1 MVPNPLPLQRPT
13 PATPLQL
20 FSDNLALSAGAFP
33 VTSGERIIGPMRR
46 GLKIA
51 VMLDGRQ
58 SLELDDRPPLTIEG
72 PALLI
77 AANTGEH
84 VQQRTGITGG
94 SLRCALMQLEL
105 NFVEQEFSVPMKR
118 LFALA
123 GCVDAGIWVRPAG
136 TVLRALAQQMADC
149 PVAEPLRP
157 LYLGGKALELAA
169 HALDELLGPPAQRTR
184 RLPGR
189 TREQVHLARD
199 LLLAAMREPPSLAE
213 LARASGLNPTKLT
226 AAFRSEFGASVFG
239 YLQEQRL
246 QHAHA
251 LIASG
256 EASVA
261 EAAFRVGYTPAHFS
275 GLFRRRFGLQ
285 PSALR

>member
-1 MVPNPLPLQRPT
+1 MVSTPPSQAA
-13 PATPLQL
+13 PATALQF
-20 FSDNLALSAGAFP
+20 FSDGLSLSAGAFP
-33 VTSGERIIGPMRR
+33 VASGERIVGPMRR

-51 VMLDGRQ
+51 VLLDGLQ
-58 SLELDDRPPLTIEG
+58 SLELDNRPALTIEG
-72 PALLI
+72 PAVLI
-77 AANTGEH
+77 AANSGEH
-84 VQQRTGITGG
+84 LQRRTGITGG
-94 SLRCALMQLEL
+94 ALRCAIMQLEL
-105 NFVEQEFSVPMKR
+105 DFVEQEFSVPMQR

-123 GCVDAGIWVRPAG
+123 GLADARAWVRPASA
-136 TVLRALAQQMADC
+136 VLRGLAQQMADC
-149 PVAEPLRP
+149 PVSDGLRP
-157 LYLGGKALELAA
+157 IYLGGKALELTA
-169 HALDELLGPPAQRTR
+169 HALDELLGAPAQRVR

-189 TREQVHLARD
+189 TREQVHVARD
-199 LLLAAMREPPSLAE
+199 MLLAAMHEPPSLAE

-226 AAFRSEFGASVFG
+226 SAFRSEFGSSVFS

-256 EASVA
+256 EASIA

-275 GLFRRRFGLQ
+275 GLFRRRFGLP

>member
-1 MVPNPLPLQRPT
+1 MVSTLPTRT
-13 PATPLQL
+13 APATALQL
-20 FSDNLALSAGAFP
+20 FSDSLFLSAGAFP
-33 VTSGERIIGPMRR
+33 VTSGERIVGPMRR

-51 VMLDGRQ
+51 VLLDGRQ
-58 SLELDDRPPLTIEG
+58 SLELDNHPPLTIEG

-77 AANTGEH
+77 AANSGDH

-94 SLRCALMQLEL
+94 WLRCAIMQLEL
-105 NFVEQEFSVPMKR
+105 DFVEDEFSVPMER

-123 GCVDAGIWVRPAG
+123 GAADAGAWVRPASA
-136 TVLRALAQQMADC
+136 VLRGLAQQMADC
-149 PVAEPLRP
+149 PVSDALRP
-157 LYLGGKALELAA
+157 IYLGGKALELAA
-169 HALDELLGPPAQRTR
+169 HALDELLGAPAQRAR

-189 TREQVHLARD
+189 TREQVHVARD
-199 LLLAAMREPPSLAE
+199 MLLASMREPPSLTE
-213 LARASGLNPTKLT
+213 LARASGLNPTRLT
-226 AAFRSEFGASVFG
+226 SAFRSEFGSSVFG

-275 GLFRRRFGLQ
+275 GLFRRRFGLP